1 MNRPNKVKLYND
13 TLETY
18 KKNLVRL
25 KYSEEFAMKVSLDML
40 KKRIGVMND
49 SISMQL
55 PETQIKLVEN

>member
-1 MNRPNKVKLYND
+1 MNRHNKVKLYND